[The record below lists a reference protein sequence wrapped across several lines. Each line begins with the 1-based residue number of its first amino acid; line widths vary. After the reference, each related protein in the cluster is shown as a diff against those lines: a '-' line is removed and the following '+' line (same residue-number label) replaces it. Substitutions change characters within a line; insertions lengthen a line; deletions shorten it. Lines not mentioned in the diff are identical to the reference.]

1 MRLLRAIVAVAT
13 VLVSVQV
20 RAYVKGFG
28 VECAL
33 SATPNL
39 LVHKVGGAR
48 YVKSR
53 SDAYR

>member
-1 MRLLRAIVAVAT
+1 MRLLSAIVAVAT

-20 RAYVKGFG
+20 RAYVEGLG
-28 VECAL
+28 VERAL

-53 SDAYR
+53 SDAYG